1 MQLPNCYACVYFS
14 QMKWAGLDW
23 LQLRPK
29 KKNKLK
35 TVKDCG
41 KDRREPVSLSPWETF
56 SMNEERI
63 IFDLCHDTF
72 QSEEDIT
79 NNQVGIPG
87 RSLDC
92 LNLLSNHE

>member
-29 KKNKLK
+29 KKKKLK

-41 KDRREPVSLSPWETF
+41 KDRREPVSLSPWETL

-63 IFDLCHDTF
+63 IFDLCHAHGIL
-72 QSEEDIT
+72 QARILEWSECGTVLI
-79 NNQVGIPG
+79 
-87 RSLDC
+87 
-92 LNLLSNHE
+92 